1 MRHIASPAI
10 PTTMTD
16 KPYSNREL
24 DRMFTEIKES
34 LDRIEAQTS
43 KTNGRVTR
51 LEKIALVSG
60 VATVVVVFLKFPELF
75 GLVKNLV
82 V

>member
-1 MRHIASPAI
+1 MS
-10 PTTMTD
+10 D

-51 LEKIALVSG
+51 IEKVLLIGG
-60 VATVVVVFLKFPELF
+60 VATAVVVFFKAPELL
-75 GLVKNLV
+75 GLFKHLV